1 MGGGIVGEDEINGL
15 NIGNEGLSLAYK
27 EFQIAIK
34 QLKKE
39 LNLSFQFLKNIG
51 VETKNWILCYPYG
64 AYNNDTIKIIKQMN
78 CFMGLTTKVGPVNLM
93 EDNLLKLRRYDTN
106 VFPQ

>member
-1 MGGGIVGEDEINGL
+1 M
-15 NIGNEGLSLAYK
+15 
-27 EFQIAIK
+27 
-34 QLKKE
+34 
-39 LNLSFQFLKNIG
+39 
-51 VETKNWILCYPYG
+51 CYPYG

-106 VFPQ
+106 DFPQ